1 MRGKFA
7 ITPFYTLDYPELG
20 IASDDGRTHTAIA
33 TYNGPSAGNFRSPF
47 DSNNWTSI
55 GGQSV
60 RALGKDMFVLCA
72 DNQKDFGQDNVTVKL
87 TRDKGGILNLS
98 SSKQLPSPDGVYLPF
113 TFPLVDNYS
122 DGYDIEFDYFRRD
135 QILLSTIDVV
145 SSEFYIFWTGGDM
158 DTTVVPAHSSSLRI
172 GLAWPSTDVS
182 SPLYATTLSNSWG
195 IESSPTYDQQS
206 TYYEGLPY
214 DFAFDY
220 SNNSIYYETSIY
232 LLRNTFNF
240 ETRELSGYNFDTEL
254 DRTYPSVPGV
264 DGGTCRGLYCRAG
277 REIRDNISIISEVN
291 PATSV
296 TTYYL
301 SDNATPWPNL
311 GSQTYVVT
319 ITQGSFVRNV
329 TTTGG
334 VVRVVGDV
342 TQFLLPI
349 GTTLPANITT
359 SSLVSVSYRTIYMG
373 HINRDLNVTS
383 IITSK
388 IAPGSLPFVR
398 VFLQGRQGASLGGVW
413 IGQKTSEGIKVEP
426 FTPHRCTLSIS
437 DTGVDSHGEWASVPE
452 TDGVVKAIRTY
463 TAQDKFGLST
473 APTIDPQEDSLN
485 TRKSIHNSPK
495 KCGSF
500 LTSGGANSA
509 GIFTPSE
516 YPIRWLTSDSG
527 DSLATYYVS
536 ANTST
541 EINLQDIFNISA
553 ESIIND
559 DEGNLA
565 TFFIARSLTN
575 HSGSDNEIYLSLNY
589 TEQ

>member
-1 MRGKFA
+1 
-7 ITPFYTLDYPELG
+7 
-20 IASDDGRTHTAIA
+20 
-33 TYNGPSAGNFRSPF
+33 
-47 DSNNWTSI
+47 
-55 GGQSV
+55 
-60 RALGKDMFVLCA
+60 
-72 DNQKDFGQDNVTVKL
+72 
-87 TRDKGGILNLS
+87 
-98 SSKQLPSPDGVYLPF
+98 
-113 TFPLVDNYS
+113 
-122 DGYDIEFDYFRRD
+122 
-135 QILLSTIDVV
+135 
-145 SSEFYIFWTGGDM
+145 
-158 DTTVVPAHSSSLRI
+158 
-172 GLAWPSTDVS
+172 
-182 SPLYATTLSNSWG
+182 
-195 IESSPTYDQQS
+195 
-206 TYYEGLPY
+206 
-214 DFAFDY
+214 
-220 SNNSIYYETSIY
+220 
-232 LLRNTFNF
+232 
-240 ETRELSGYNFDTEL
+240 
-254 DRTYPSVPGV
+254 
-264 DGGTCRGLYCRAG
+264 
-277 REIRDNISIISEVN
+277 
-291 PATSV
+291 
-296 TTYYL
+296 
-301 SDNATPWPNL
+301 
-311 GSQTYVVT
+311 
-319 ITQGSFVRNV
+319 
-329 TTTGG
+329 
-334 VVRVVGDV
+334 
-342 TQFLLPI
+342 
-349 GTTLPANITT
+349 
-359 SSLVSVSYRTIYMG
+359 
-373 HINRDLNVTS
+373 
-383 IITSK
+383 
-388 IAPGSLPFVR
+388 

-437 DTGVDSHGEWASVPE
+437 DTGVDSHGEWASVSE